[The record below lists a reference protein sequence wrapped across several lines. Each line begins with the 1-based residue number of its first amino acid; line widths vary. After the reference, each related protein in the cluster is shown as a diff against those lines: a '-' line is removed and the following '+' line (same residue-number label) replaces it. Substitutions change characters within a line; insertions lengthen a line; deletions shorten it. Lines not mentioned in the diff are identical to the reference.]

1 MPITYTPAK
10 TAQQAPAA
18 NPAPNGPTILDAA
31 DYNTMN
37 EGIAA
42 VTAFANGLET
52 SIADKADASA
62 IPDVSGFQTA
72 EQVESAITAATSTL
86 ATQASVDALETTV
99 EGKAD
104 ASAIPDVS
112 AFQTEAQV
120 NSAIATA
127 TADLA
132 TKTELA
138 AKADTTALADYAQ
151 IDELASAAD
160 AATSGAAGI
169 GAYYDGAASTT
180 QAVIDALVARIAA
193 LETPG

>member
-18 NPAPNGPTILDAA
+18 NPAPNGPTILDAN

-42 VTAFANGLET
+42 VTTFANGLET
-52 SIADKADASA
+52 SIA
-62 IPDVSGFQTA
+62 
-72 EQVESAITAATSTL
+72 
-86 ATQASVDALETTV
+86 
-99 EGKAD
+99 GKAD
-104 ASAIPDVS
+104 TS
-112 AFQTEAQV
+112 
-120 NSAIATA
+120 
-127 TADLA
+127 
-132 TKTELA
+132 
-138 AKADTTALADYAQ
+138 ALADYAQ
-151 IDELASAAD
+151 IDELASATD